1 MGSPAVHTDGAK
13 RMTTDNS
20 SGVIP
25 ITSGQPSGV
34 TRIAGQ
40 ITVRGDLVTENR
52 KELKQEAYDA
62 IAEKHT
68 DLRIRF
74 EQSKYIDASGVG
86 ALVTLARYARL
97 NNAVIT
103 LAGISTE
110 QREALEAVG
119 VANLFAFEG
128 A

>member
-1 MGSPAVHTDGAK
+1 
-13 RMTTDNS
+13 MTTENQ

-25 ITSGQPSGV
+25 ITSGPSSRV

-52 KELKQEAYDA
+52 KELKQEAFDA

-68 DLRIRF
+68 DVRIRF
-74 EQSKYIDASGVG
+74 EESRYIDASGVG
-86 ALVTLARYARL
+86 VLVTLARYARL

-103 LAGISTE
+103 LAGVSQE
-110 QREALEAVG
+110 QREALEAVN
-119 VANLFAFEG
+119 VANLFTFEG